1 MQGRFLD
8 KICQDRPELA
18 KIIQHHVLEHYQ
30 VELEHLP
37 SWEDDPKAASA
48 YDAKLSRDYMKFGVE
63 DPFYTRGHEPH
74 RSTPKEGGD
83 NHELVSQ
90 LVYIPAST
98 KDEAASRA

>member
-48 YDAKLSRDYMKFGVE
+48 YDTKLSRDYMKFGVE